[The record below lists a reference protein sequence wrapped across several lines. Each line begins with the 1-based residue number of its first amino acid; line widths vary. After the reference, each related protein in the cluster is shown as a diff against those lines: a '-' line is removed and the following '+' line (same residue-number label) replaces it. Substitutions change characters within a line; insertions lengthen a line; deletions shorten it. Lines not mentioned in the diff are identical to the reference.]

1 MIDKGYDWLVAI
13 TRENFKINLLIED
26 WFGLFD
32 LDIVKVIKFHRWF
45 IVDKHIDSFLSILMH
60 LLNNHFFE
68 DVLRSF
74 TIASDLL
81 NLVKHILVIVQ
92 LINVLLGLNY
102 GQILLGFLQLELR
115 LVKRILRVDCFIL
128 NLTSDLAMAFLAL
141 LLDLIEILG
150 ALLECVSD
158 L

>member
-1 MIDKGYDWLVAI
+1 MAI
-13 TRENFKINLLIED
+13 ARENFKINLLIED

-60 LLNNHFFE
+60 LLNDDFFE

-92 LINVLLGLNY
+92 FINVLLGLNY

-128 NLTSDLAMAFLAL
+128 NQTSDLAMAFLAL

-150 ALLECVSD
+150 ALLESISD
-158 L
+158 F

>member
-1 MIDKGYDWLVAI
+1 
-13 TRENFKINLLIED
+13 
-26 WFGLFD
+26 
-32 LDIVKVIKFHRWF
+32 
-45 IVDKHIDSFLSILMH
+45 MH
-60 LLNNHFFE
+60 LLNDDFFE

-92 LINVLLGLNY
+92 FINVLLGLNY

>member
-1 MIDKGYDWLVAI
+1 
-13 TRENFKINLLIED
+13 
-26 WFGLFD
+26 
-32 LDIVKVIKFHRWF
+32 
-45 IVDKHIDSFLSILMH
+45 MH
-60 LLNNHFFE
+60 LLNDDFFE

-92 LINVLLGLNY
+92 FINVLLGLNY
-102 GQILLGFLQLELR
+102 GQILLGFLQLKLR

>member
-1 MIDKGYDWLVAI
+1 
-13 TRENFKINLLIED
+13 
-26 WFGLFD
+26 
-32 LDIVKVIKFHRWF
+32 
-45 IVDKHIDSFLSILMH
+45 MH
-60 LLNNHFFE
+60 LLNDDFFE

-92 LINVLLGLNY
+92 FINVLLGLNY

-128 NLTSDLAMAFLAL
+128 NQTSNLAMAFLAL

-150 ALLECVSD
+150 ALLESISD
-158 L
+158 F

>member
-1 MIDKGYDWLVAI
+1 MAI
-13 TRENFKINLLIED
+13 ARENFKINLLIED

-60 LLNNHFFE
+60 LLNDDFFE
-68 DVLRSF
+68 DVFRSF

-92 LINVLLGLNY
+92 FINVLLGLNY

-115 LVKRILRVDCFIL
+115 LVKCILRVDCFIL